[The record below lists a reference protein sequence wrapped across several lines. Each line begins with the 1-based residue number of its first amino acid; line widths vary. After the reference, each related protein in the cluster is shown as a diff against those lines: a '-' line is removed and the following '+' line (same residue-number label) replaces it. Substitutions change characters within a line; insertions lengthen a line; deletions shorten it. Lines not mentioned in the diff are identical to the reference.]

1 MGLLRDTYI
10 TFKNDPS
17 GQYAIADQMKQKNKI
32 EQEQMILL
40 KNTRDRVDISLQKYE
55 KLKTDLQD
63 ANCLIN
69 DYQAFIRELAK
80 AIKCDPH
87 VLLKSKIVYNKLERQ
102 PQYMNFVLYIGF
114 EIDPKITED

>member
-1 MGLLRDTYI
+1 MKDEIKLL
-10 TFKNDPS
+10 
-17 GQYAIADQMKQKNKI
+17 
-32 EQEQMILL
+32 
-40 KNTRDRVDISLQKYE
+40 E

-114 EIDPKITED
+114 EIDPKITEE